1 MSSGG
6 KRTPHNPTST
16 MNIYIV
22 IGGYNQGGEN
32 ANTIRT
38 FTDRDAAIA
47 HARKVEEES
56 RCLDYA
62 MVLQQRLDGNG
73 QSYTVNHR
81 LAA

>member
-16 MNIYIV
+16 MTIYIV

-32 ANTIRT
+32 ASTLRT
-38 FTDRDAAIA
+38 FSDRDAAIA
-47 HARKVEEES
+47 CARKMEEES
-56 RCLDYA
+56 RFLDYA
-62 MVLQQRLDGNG
+62 MVLQQDLNSK

>member
-1 MSSGG
+1 M
-6 KRTPHNPTST
+6 T
-16 MNIYIV
+16 IYIV

-32 ANTIRT
+32 ADTIRT

-47 HARKVEEES
+47 HARALEQES
-56 RCLDYA
+56 RFLDYA
-62 MVLQQRLDGNG
+62 MVLQQDLDSK

>member
-1 MSSGG
+1 M
-6 KRTPHNPTST
+6 T
-16 MNIYIV
+16 IYIV

-32 ANTIRT
+32 ASTLRT
-38 FTDRDAAIA
+38 FSDRDAAIA
-47 HARKVEEES
+47 CARKMEEES
-56 RCLDYA
+56 RFLDYA